1 MMFQT
6 NPGKDCARAWE
17 AMPWVLQGSAPQEQ
31 AESLKSHLALC
42 ESCRAEFARQ
52 SRLRLAM
59 SLPSDIPLD
68 ANVGLKHLLSRL
80 DAPAP
85 QEEPIRSRPANWL
98 TRALAAAVLVQA
110 LGIGALGM
118 KLWSE
123 GNNPLYRTLSET
135 TAAAASGPST
145 PGALHVVPAASMTLA
160 DWNALLHKLGLQ
172 VIGGPNE
179 VGAYTVVARDATST
193 EQHVLQQLRA
203 ERGIRLAEPVA
214 TTP

>member
-17 AMPWVLQGSAPQEQ
+17 AMPWVLQGSAPREQ

-42 ESCRAEFARQ
+42 EPCRAEFARQ

-85 QEEPIRSRPANWL
+85 QEETIRSRPASWL

-135 TAAAASGPST
+135 TAAAASGPIT
-145 PGALHVVPAASMTLA
+145 PGAMHVVPAASMTLA

-179 VGAYTVVARDATST
+179 VGAYTVVAKDATST

-203 ERGIRLAEPVA
+203 ARGIRLAEPVA